1 MRVMPLV
8 IIITI
13 IMTKIIQSPHSL
25 PSSSP
30 MFLRLV
36 AVLYELLSPGRKF
49 CTSFFQLGAA
59 LLDSCAAS
67 LQQGREQCGGA
78 AVDLAQLLGKALK
91 AVAEHELLGSWWSV
105 WGKSMGRIHANT
117 WVTYCWIIWA
127 YGLA

>member
-1 MRVMPLV
+1 
-8 IIITI
+8 
-13 IMTKIIQSPHSL
+13 
-25 PSSSP
+25 
-30 MFLRLV
+30 V

-67 LQQGREQCGGA
+67 LQQGREQCGRA